1 MLIVRYKATKT
12 PSSAT
17 VSWNT
22 DDLRGVMRQLL
33 VQTATSTNTFD
44 FKLVDDDGITVYER
58 KGNKGTLN
66 VSTPMGLYGI
76 YTATISNA
84 TDEEFKI
91 SIRYEEYTGASL

>member
-1 MLIVRYKATKT
+1 MLFVRYKTDRT
-12 PSSAT
+12 PSLGTIA
-17 VSWNT
+17 WNT
-22 DDLRGVMRQLL
+22 DDLRGIMRQLL

-66 VSTPMGLYGI
+66 VTTPMGLWGI

-91 SIRYEEYTGASL
+91 SIRYEEKTGGGA